1 MQHIDQDTITQA
13 VIARHTTAGDTRVRE
28 VMTSLVQ
35 HLHAFA
41 REARLTEA
49 EWAEGVRFL
58 GECGRSGNA
67 GHQELVLL
75 SDALG
80 LSTLVFSGYTRDELA
95 GHALG
100 PAVLAHLDVL
110 VDGRYRAG
118 ERLGQ
123 GLRGSANQ
131 QLHLLTARHRADEL
145 AAVPTAEVR
154 IAPDGTVTL
163 TGVDPLKAGALR

>member
-41 REARLTEA
+41 REVRLTEA

-58 GECGRSGNA
+58 GECGRNGNA

-80 LSTLVFSGYTRDELA
+80 LSTLVTALDRRRLKGSTESTMPAAL
-95 GHALG
+95 HATDV
-100 PAVLAHLDVL
+100 PREAQVLLKPNKIL
-110 VDGRYRAG
+110 SLSYF
-118 ERLGQ
+118 
-123 GLRGSANQ
+123 
-131 QLHLLTARHRADEL
+131 
-145 AAVPTAEVR
+145 
-154 IAPDGTVTL
+154 
-163 TGVDPLKAGALR
+163 DPSVSSFALRIPSSTLRCPSRSTVKSWK